1 MLGLVKGVF
10 SFEGISHDDGT
21 NHEGKNDF
29 PDEGTGVG
37 VTHTEGV
44 ADARE
49 GEVGEPMG
57 FEGEEP
63 D

>member
-1 MLGLVKGVF
+1 MLGLVNGVLL
-10 SFEGISHDDGT
+10 FEGISHEEGT
-21 NHEGKNDF
+21 NHEGNNDF

-44 ADARE
+44 VDSGAAGVDE
-49 GEVGEPMG
+49 SMG
-57 FEGEEP
+57 FEGVIS

>member
-1 MLGLVKGVF
+1 VGLVNGVLL
-10 SFEGISHDDGT
+10 FEGISHDDGT
-21 NHEGKNDF
+21 NHEGNNDF

-44 ADARE
+44 VGAGAI
-49 GEVGEPMG
+49 GVGEIMG
-57 FEGEEP
+57 FEGKEP